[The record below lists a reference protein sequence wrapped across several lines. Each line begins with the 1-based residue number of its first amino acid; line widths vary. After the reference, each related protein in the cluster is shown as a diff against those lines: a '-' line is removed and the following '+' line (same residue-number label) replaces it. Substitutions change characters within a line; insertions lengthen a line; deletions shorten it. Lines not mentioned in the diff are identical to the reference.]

1 MTANW
6 PAMTR
11 NVWPRSRR
19 LSRASTWS
27 GVRLRSSGGSRE
39 FAICL
44 SCRVLLHLRPD
55 RLLSLIQAHTGGIAP
70 ASRQLPDFFGEQLTP
85 DLCGFGIDIT
95 PDAFAP
101 CCWAATS
108 DPIHS

>member
-1 MTANW
+1 MCDPDRAAY
-6 PAMTR
+6 PE
-11 NVWPRSRR
+11 PRPGRG
-19 LSRASTWS
+19 S
-27 GVRLRSSGGSRE
+27 GCAPRGEVGNLPFISPGGS
-39 FAICL
+39 
-44 SCRVLLHLRPD
+44 SCSLRPD

-70 ASRQLPDFFGEQLTP
+70 ASRQLPDFFGELLTP